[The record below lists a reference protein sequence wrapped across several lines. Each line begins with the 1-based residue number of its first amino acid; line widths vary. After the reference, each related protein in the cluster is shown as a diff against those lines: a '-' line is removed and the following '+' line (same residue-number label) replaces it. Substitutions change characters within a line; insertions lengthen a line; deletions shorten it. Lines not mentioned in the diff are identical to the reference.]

1 MTTTQDQIITGGREL
16 DELLQ
21 TLPTKI
27 ERNVTR
33 AGLRAGAV
41 VFREEVRNNVPVSS
55 GALKKSVRITTR
67 AKAGQVSASV
77 KVGNPTAWYVHLV
90 EFGTRPHVISAAPRR
105 GLSVNGTPRREVNHP
120 GAQGK
125 PFVRPAVDSKFP
137 EAVAA
142 VEKKVRELLNKRGLN
157 SPAPL
162 PADPSE

>member
-1 MTTTQDQIITGGREL
+1 MSLTDQTIIGGREL

-27 ERNVTR
+27 EKNITR

-77 KVGNPTAWYVHLV
+77 KVGNATAWYAHLV

-120 GAQGK
+120 GVQGK
-125 PFVRPAVDSKFP
+125 PFVRPAVDAKFT

-162 PADPSE
+162 PADPTE